1 MLLFLLACS
10 TPAPTPVAPPPAP
23 AAEHAHEAGAAHE
36 HAAGDHHHDAPH
48 GGIVKTTGDMHVEA
62 VMTPAGV
69 MFYLSDADQVALP
82 VDGYSGSAVI
92 KGPTG
97 VTTADLM
104 PMGDHL
110 HAPATLEQGKPA
122 SVVLTFTR
130 DGKALSVAFETE
142 TVGLASH
149 DHTSLHGGQVGM
161 WGDHHV
167 EYAAQDGEY
176 RFWITDAHRNPVTGP
191 VSGSVKVGATELPLV
206 PGDGALLSVKA
217 ADAGKVPV
225 TVTVVTDGSTFSLGF
240 NAVGG

>member
-10 TPAPTPVAPPPAP
+10 TPAPTPATPPPAP
-23 AAEHAHEAGAAHE
+23 AAEHANEAGEAHA
-36 HAAGDHHHDAPH
+36 HGAGEHHHDAPH

-69 MFYLSDADQVALP
+69 MFYLSDADQVAVP
-82 VDGYSGSAVI
+82 ADGYTGSAVV
-92 KGPTG
+92 KGPAG
-97 VTTADLM
+97 VTTVDLM

-122 SVVLTFTR
+122 SVVMTFTR
-130 DGKALSVAFETE
+130 DGKALSVAFDTE

-176 RFWITDAHRNPVTGP
+176 RFWITDEHRNPVTGP
-191 VSGSVKVGATELPLV
+191 VSGSVMVGATELPLV
-206 PGDGALLSVKA
+206 AGDGGLLSVKA

-225 TVTVVTDGSTFSLGF
+225 TVTVVTDDSTFSLGF
-240 NAVGG
+240 KAVGG

>member
-10 TPAPTPVAPPPAP
+10 TPAPTPAAPPPAP
-23 AAEHAHEAGAAHE
+23 TAQPVQAASAPHAHAPGEHAHA
-36 HAAGDHHHDAPH
+36 APH

-69 MFYLSDADQVALP
+69 MFYLSNADQVAVP

-92 KGPTG
+92 KGPAG

-130 DGKALSVAFETE
+130 DGKALSVAFDTE

-176 RFWITDAHRNPVTGP
+176 RFWITDAHRNPVPGP
-191 VSGSVKVGATELPLV
+191 VSGSVKAGATELPLV
-206 PGDGALLSVKA
+206 PGDAGLLSVKA

-225 TVTVVTDGSTFSLGF
+225 TVNVVTADTSFSLGF